1 MNRATVGGR
10 VGRKDTVRKRGAAR
24 SPRWIA
30 MYRTRNDH
38 APALHGASYGAPQ
51 TCRADAEAWAGAA
64 LPPVRPVVAALS
76 SSWSLPRD
84 PAAAGQARRLTRHFL
99 LHRGLAEYAETAEL
113 LVSELVT
120 NALVHGHGAIT
131 LRLRRRRGT
140 LRCEVTD
147 HCADIP
153 GNRPQ
158 SPDSETGRGI
168 HLLEMLARRWGVR
181 CLERGKAVWFE
192 LATATTCG
200 DAVESG

>member
-1 MNRATVGGR
+1 MYWATAGGT
-10 VGRKDTVRKRGAAR
+10 VGRKGTARQCGAAR

-30 MYRTRNDH
+30 MYRTRKH
-38 APALHGASYGAPQ
+38 PAPSLYGASQ
-51 TCRADAEAWAGAA
+51 TCRADAEAWTGAA

-84 PAAAGQARRLTRHFL
+84 ATAAGQARRLTRHFL
-99 LHRGLAEYAETAEL
+99 LHRGLAEHAETAEL

-120 NALVHGHGAIT
+120 NALVHGHGPIT

-147 HCADIP
+147 HCAEVP

-181 CLERGKAVWFE
+181 CLDRGKAVWFE
-192 LATATTCG
+192 LVTATTCG
-200 DAVESG
+200 DAAEPG